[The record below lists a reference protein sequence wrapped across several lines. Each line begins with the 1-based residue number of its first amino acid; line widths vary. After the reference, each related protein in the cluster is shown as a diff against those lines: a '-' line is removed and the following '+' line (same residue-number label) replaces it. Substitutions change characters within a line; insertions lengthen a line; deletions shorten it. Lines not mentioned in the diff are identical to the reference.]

1 MTGPFP
7 NDSFPYELLEE
18 PGELSSYRGWSEEVY
33 RDFLAIQR
41 GELAE
46 ETFEARYR
54 QVRSIFVLD
63 TSGFTDSTAKRGT
76 VTSLLRLF
84 DFQKVCIPVLKEQGA
99 LLIRAFA
106 DDLVALYS
114 RPEPALDAAFEI
126 HRRVRAWNQIS
137 KGEAKPE
144 ACIGIGF
151 GSVYAIGPNLSMGLE
166 MNQTSKLGE
175 DTARGG
181 ETLVTQNAYDALL
194 GRPGVRFQAEL
205 GGNLGFPFYR
215 ASPKNSES

>member
-1 MTGPFP
+1 MTRSFP
-7 NDSFPYELLEE
+7 NDSFPYELLEDPE
-18 PGELSSYRGWSEEVY
+18 ELGGYRGWSEEIY
-33 RDFLAIQR
+33 REFLAIQR

-46 ETFEARYR
+46 ETFESRYR

-63 TSGFTDSTAKRGT
+63 TSGFTDSTARRGT
-76 VTSLLRLF
+76 VASLLRIF

-114 RPEPALDAAFEI
+114 RPEPALEAAFEI
-126 HRRVRAWNQIS
+126 HRRIRAWNTIS
-137 KGEAKPE
+137 EGEAKPE

-181 ETLVTQNAYDALL
+181 ETLVTQNAYDALQ
-194 GRPGVRFQAEL
+194 GRAEVRFEAEL
-205 GGNLGFPFYR
+205 GEELGFRFYR
-215 ASPKNSES
+215 ASLKNA